1 MQQQQSTT
9 TEQPTTRIALDP
21 ESEDAHTY
29 PLIHSGSSAVVAAGV
44 ASIGAGVPGTGV
56 GAVQIVCP
64 LS

>member
-21 ESEDAHTY
+21 ESEDTHTD
-29 PLIHSGSSAVVAAGV
+29 SGSSAVVAAGV

-56 GAVQIVCP
+56 GAVQIACP
-64 LS
+64 LL